1 MKRKSKG
8 QIAREMKMTER
19 EAKRINGIMSD
30 PWFKSLAVP
39 VQLRVTAF
47 IKQEVEKTLEMH
59 EVIGY
64 EKGMLDCM
72 TCVIQVLKEDY
83 WKKAP
88 MKKWNKF
95 AYDVSDLMNSHL
107 RGVVT
112 WDEMVD
118 YIKDTTG
125 LTIVTKWIGGGQATD
140 TQGYV
145 WRCVW
150 KV

>member
-8 QIAREMKMTER
+8 QIAREAKLSQR
-19 EAKRINGIMSD
+19 EENRIMSIMND

-59 EVIGY
+59 EVLGY

-95 AYDVSDLMNSHL
+95 AFDVSDLMNSHL

-125 LTIVTKWIGGGQATD
+125 LTIVTKWMGEDKRPTPKDLFEG
-140 TQGYV
+140 V
-145 WRCVW
+145 E
-150 KV
+150 